1 MLFCS
6 SSTCRVIAFHRIE
19 RSCFI
24 CSSNT
29 QQYFINMYERGN
41 KTNVCMCMWNDHDC
55 SCGLRLYW
63 ENGEERETMRDEKW
77 WFCMY
82 VRMSLCEWMY
92 LEWNGCAGLTIGQC
106 ARKEPKREVQ
116 FCCLMFGSARAIGR
130 PWKNAPFSISTA
142 HSTDIVVIH
151 NH

>member
-82 VRMSLCEWMY
+82 VRMYESVWMNV
-92 LEWNGCAGLTIGQC
+92 LEV
-106 ARKEPKREVQ
+106 KRMRRADDRIMRTKKAET
-116 FCCLMFGSARAIGR
+116 GSAVLLFDVRLCSCHCPAVKKRAVLHFHRIFNR
-130 PWKNAPFSISTA
+130 YCCNS
-142 HSTDIVVIH
+142 
-151 NH
+151 